1 MTDIGRCQ
9 WDAWMCVRDLRD
21 TIRQDPDARA
31 EVDDKMLNDTVD
43 ELVGLLRDLSAGR
56 KTQARERAREVA

>member
-9 WDAWMCVRDLRD
+9 WEAWMCVRDLRD

-43 ELVGLLRDLSAGR
+43 ELVGLLRDLSSGR